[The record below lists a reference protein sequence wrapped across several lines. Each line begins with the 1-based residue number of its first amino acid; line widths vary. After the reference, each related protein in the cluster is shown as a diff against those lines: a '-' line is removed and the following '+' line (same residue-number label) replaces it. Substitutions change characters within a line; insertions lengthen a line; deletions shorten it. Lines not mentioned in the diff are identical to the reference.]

1 MANKRKDCT
10 PEAQQDK
17 EKVIRPYESLTQH
30 PSVLNAEDL
39 HCSPSNTTKSLN
51 IVQKCEMAGIVEASS
66 PKNGRSNIDIE
77 TVYKLVTE
85 LSGRVSSLE
94 ADIIKKDA
102 EIFNLRKDHASLEKQ
117 LNDLRSESKKDGE
130 EEPFLDVL
138 RREVPI
144 ISDAIAKNEKD
155 VNELKEEVKKLNE
168 SAKKPM
174 EEDGD
179 ANPTLQEILTTQR
192 EDKSTFLKEIRKN
205 HLERDHQSQYTMRDT
220 IRITGVPYKN
230 GENTNDLVRRIA
242 HSIGVSVKNEDIS
255 VSHRTGRRIAGRS
268 RAIICRFT
276 RRDTKYQVMQ
286 NRKLARHINHDDDG
300 NPVNIFIDEKLTPM
314 RANVCKLL
322 RQEKIKHHTKDGKIF
337 ITKENSEEW
346 TVLDTTEDWVGWDRS
361 DKVKMDLGVYPK
373 F

>member
-1 MANKRKDCT
+1 MANKRKDIT

-39 HCSPSNTTKSLN
+39 HCSPTNTTKSLN

-66 PKNGRSNIDIE
+66 PKNGKIDIE
-77 TVYKLVTE
+77 TLYKLVVE
-85 LSGRVSSLE
+85 LSGRVSTLE
-94 ADIIKKDA
+94 ADIIKKDS

-117 LNDLRSESKKDGE
+117 LNDIRSDGKKE
-130 EEPFLDVL
+130 EEEEKFLDVL

-144 ISDAIAKNEKD
+144 ISDAVAKNEKD
-155 VNELKEEVKKLNE
+155 LGELKEEVKTLSK

-179 ANPTLQEILTTQR
+179 DANPILQEIIANQR
-192 EDKSTFLKEIRKN
+192 EEKASFLKEIRKN
-205 HLERDHQSQYTMRDT
+205 HLEREHQSQYTMRDT
-220 IRITGVPYKN
+220 IRVTGVPYKN

-242 HSIGVSVKNEDIS
+242 HSIGVFIKNEDIS
-255 VSHRTGRRIAGRS
+255 VSHRTGKRIAGRS

-276 RRDTKYQVMQ
+276 RRDTKYEIMQ
-286 NRKLARHINHDDDG
+286 NRKLARHINVDDDG

-322 RQEKIKHHTKDGKIF
+322 RQEKVKHHTKDGKIF
-337 ITKENSEEW
+337 ITKENTENL
-346 TVLDTTEDWVGWDRS
+346 TVLDTTEDWINWDRS
-361 DKVKMDLGVYPK
+361 DKVKVDLGVYPK